1 MSFSRTLSAQN
12 YVSTDIPDT
21 GPIDEAVDDL
31 PDELEPAP
39 LEDLESEGESVSSE
53 PEISNDE
60 TEEVAAEVEEETV
73 TPPIEEEFPA
83 EDEIIET
90 PLSLVPDTE
99 IEEETQLFA
108 EDLERVEIEDFSE
121 PPLEVDQDE
130 EEEEFNEDD
139 VVGIGNVAFD
149 DELSPILD
157 EQDADDDLELSA
169 IDAIPLPPPPNTL
182 KPAASRKKKLLRL
195 WAFVKFCLFMLAL
208 FLIVGVIGGVGVYF
222 YCLPRYEL
230 AQSLDMSKIDDL
242 EVASKIFDRNGK
254 ELGRIYVQN
263 RHPVPYESVSENFTN
278 ALLAAED
285 SRFHTHNGVDP
296 KGLLRVLFQAI
307 KTGEVNQ
314 GASTIT
320 QQLARNAFDMRERS
334 ISRKV
339 TEAFL
344 AWRIEKEIADK
355 NKIMELYMNRI
366 YFGDGY
372 YGIASAAEGFFGKK
386 ASDLTIAEAAT
397 LAGVIRNPYYRG
409 PRKFPAES
417 KNTRDSVIRRML
429 KLDFIEENQSE
440 AAINQP
446 ITTIPKKNQTG
457 RSKYVYDR
465 VRQQVIEQL
474 GYETVSQGGYTI
486 RTTIDIDVQQKA
498 EEKLRSQLDEVEKHP
513 DFKHQ
518 TLAQY
523 KELKKEFSDAE
534 NGSQPPNPTYLQGSL
549 LMIENKTGAIV
560 ALVGG
565 RDFSDS
571 MFDRTSM
578 GRRPSGTAFLPFV
591 YASAF
596 ESGKFPG
603 SLVADTPMDQ
613 SNLQIGGLTGIVA
626 EWGPEDLDNTYENS
640 ITYRR
645 ALSKSAIGATV
656 KVGTT
661 AKLDN
666 IVDLAKSVGMSFDGD
681 LQNFNA
687 TMVGRNVVSM
697 SELCEAYTIF
707 PNNGDR
713 PEATY
718 LIESI
723 TDANGI
729 EIFKPEKRMTNRPAI
744 DKYSAFQVTSCL
756 QDSLKTGS
764 AKKATEEYGL
774 GDYPAAGKTGTEYGF
789 TDNWF
794 VGYTSEVT
802 CAVWAGFDKT
812 EQIYPLAFSADTV
825 LPVWTDVMNAAK
837 ASYPPQEFT
846 PPSDAAEVEVCTH
859 SGELAT
865 NDCFEIVQNGTA
877 ATQVRTTFIE
887 YLRPGTEV
895 KSICSIHA
903 RPGSQ
908 VLTGAGRL
916 TLTGNNKRPQPI
928 RVSLVGADL
937 GEPIIPMAMTV
948 VGEDPYASV
957 VPVVRAKVALP
968 HPDEE
973 TDDPEAIPGEEN
985 PDDPEAINR
994 KPLRAVPVQVNS
1006 SGLPVVRPILED
1018 DPIEPVANRVRLAP
1032 PPPIMLDGI
1041 AGEEPVPVEAGP
1053 AISRPI
1059 SEDPSPEEE
1068 PEPAIERRAVPRT
1081 GSIFKNQ

>member
-1 MSFSRTLSAQN
+1 M
-12 YVSTDIPDT
+12 
-21 GPIDEAVDDL
+21 G
-31 PDELEPAP
+31 
-39 LEDLESEGESVSSE
+39 
-53 PEISNDE
+53 
-60 TEEVAAEVEEETV
+60 
-73 TPPIEEEFPA
+73 
-83 EDEIIET
+83 
-90 PLSLVPDTE
+90 
-99 IEEETQLFA
+99 
-108 EDLERVEIEDFSE
+108 
-121 PPLEVDQDE
+121 
-130 EEEEFNEDD
+130 
-139 VVGIGNVAFD
+139 
-149 DELSPILD
+149 
-157 EQDADDDLELSA
+157 
-169 IDAIPLPPPPNTL
+169 
-182 KPAASRKKKLLRL
+182 
-195 WAFVKFCLFMLAL
+195 
-208 FLIVGVIGGVGVYF
+208 
-222 YCLPRYEL
+222 
-230 AQSLDMSKIDDL
+230 KIDDL

-263 RHPVPYESVSENFTN
+263 RQPIPFESVSKNFTN

-285 SRFHTHNGVDP
+285 SRFYSHNGIDP

-344 AWRIEKEIADK
+344 ARRIEEEIGDK

-372 YGIASAAEGFFGKK
+372 YGIAAAAEGFFGKK
-386 ASDLTIAEAAT
+386 ADELTIAEAAT

-417 KNTRDSVIRRML
+417 KNTRDGVIRRML
-429 KLDFIEENQSE
+429 KLDFIEKNQAE

-446 ITTIPKKNQTG
+446 IATIPKKNQTG

-465 VRQQVIEQL
+465 VRQQVIDQL

-486 RTTIDIDVQQKA
+486 RTTIDIAVQQKA
-498 EEKLRSQLDEVEKHP
+498 EEKLRAQLDKVESHP
-513 DFKHQ
+513 EYKHQ

-523 KELKKEFSDAE
+523 KQLKKEISDAG
-534 NGSQPPNPTYLQGSL
+534 NGSEAPNPSYLQGSL

-578 GRRPSGTAFLPFV
+578 GRRPAGTAFLPFV

-603 SLVADTPMDQ
+603 SLIADTPMDQ

-640 ITYRR
+640 VTYRR

-661 AKLDN
+661 AKLEN
-666 IVDLAKSVGMSFDGD
+666 VVDLAKSVGMTFEGD

-687 TMVGRNVVSM
+687 TLVGRNVVSM

-707 PNNGDR
+707 PNKGDR

-723 TDANGI
+723 TDSNGI
-729 EIFKPEKRMTNRPAI
+729 EIFKPVKRMANRPVI
-744 DKYSAFQVTSCL
+744 DEYSAFQVTSCL

-764 AKKATEEYGL
+764 GKKATAEYGL
-774 GDYPAAGKTGTEYGF
+774 GDYPVAGKSGTEYGF

-812 EQIYPLAFSADTV
+812 QQIYPLAFSSDTV
-825 LPVWTDVMNAAK
+825 LPVWTEVMNAATET
-837 ASYPPQEFT
+837 YPPQDFI

-865 NDCFEIVQNGTA
+865 NDCFEIIENGAA

-908 VLTGAGRL
+908 VLTGPNSL
-916 TLTGNNKRPQPI
+916 TLTGRNKRPEIP
-928 RVSLVGADL
+928 RVRLIGADL
-937 GEPIIPMAMTV
+937 GDPIIPVAMTV
-948 VGEDPYASV
+948 VGEDPYGSV
-957 VPVVRAKVALP
+957 VPVVRARIVI
-968 HPDEE
+968 
-973 TDDPEAIPGEEN
+973 PEDGPEDSGEEN
-985 PDDPEAINR
+985 PDDPEAIQ

-1018 DPIEPVANRVRLAP
+1018 DPVEPAADRVRLAP
-1032 PPPIMLDGI
+1032 PAPIMLDGLG
-1041 AGEEPVPVEAGP
+1041 GEEPEAVEAP
-1053 AISRPI
+1053 PSVARPI
-1059 SEDPSPEEE
+1059 SENPQPEEE
-1068 PEPAIERRAVPRT
+1068 PDPTLREQRAVPRT
-1081 GSIFKNQ
+1081 GSIFKNP